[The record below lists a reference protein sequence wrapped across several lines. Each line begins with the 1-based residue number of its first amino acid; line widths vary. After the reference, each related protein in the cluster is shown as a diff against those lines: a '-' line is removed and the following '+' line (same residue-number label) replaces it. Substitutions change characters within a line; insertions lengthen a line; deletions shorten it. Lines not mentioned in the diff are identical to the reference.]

1 MYIEYQLTIKDL
13 GEAIQTHQ
21 KSIKLLMLI
30 YMIILGLAL
39 LLAEEYRVWGF
50 LIIIYNIYSFYFS
63 QKNLIKQEW
72 KHNKLLKE
80 HR

>member
-13 GEAIQTHQ
+13 GEAIQTHK

-39 LLAEEYRVWGF
+39 LLAEEYRVW
-50 LIIIYNIYSFYFS
+50 
-63 QKNLIKQEW
+63 
-72 KHNKLLKE
+72 
-80 HR
+80 